1 VCWERGSL
9 AEDNSYPQLERND
22 KVPRETRSGT
32 TLINSVLIKI
42 LEAEEGY
49 IAINVENEL

>member
-1 VCWERGSL
+1 VCRERGSL

-49 IAINVENEL
+49 IARNVENEL